1 MAKAGSPGIRAVQ
14 IGFVVNAAL
23 AAVKLAAGIIGN
35 AYALVADA
43 IESGADVFASI
54 VVWSG
59 LTIGG
64 QPADDDHPFGHGK
77 AEAMAA
83 AVVSIMLIGAAFGIA
98 FEAVR
103 EIRTP
108 HRSPAPWT
116 LGVLVA
122 VIVIKWV
129 LARRVRSRWSRDK
142 QQRDRGG
149 RSTSPV
155 GRHHQRRRVHRN
167 LDRRRGA
174 AGRRRAAVGVGG

>member
-1 MAKAGSPGIRAVQ
+1 M
-14 IGFVVNAAL
+14 
-23 AAVKLAAGIIGN
+23 AAGIIGN

-54 VVWSG
+54 IVWSG

-103 EIRTP
+103 EIRTTT
-108 HRSPAPWT
+108 RAPAPWT

-122 VIVIKWV
+122 VIAIKWV
-129 LARRVRSRWSRDK
+129 LARRVRSRGSSDK
-142 QQRDRGG
+142 QQRDRGR
-149 RSTSPV
+149 RSTSSV
-155 GRHHQRRRVHRN
+155 GRDHERRRVHRN
-167 LDRRRGA
+167 LDRRRGTA
-174 AGRRRAAVGVGG
+174 RRRWTAVGVGGRLGSALRVRRHRDQRLFACSSPQRTT

>member
-1 MAKAGSPGIRAVQ
+1 MPTRSSP
-14 IGFVVNAAL
+14 
-23 AAVKLAAGIIGN
+23 
-35 AYALVADA
+35 DA
-43 IESGADVFASI
+43 IESGADIFASI
-54 VVWSG
+54 IVWSG

-122 VIVIKWV
+122 VVVIKWV
-129 LARRVRSRWSRDK
+129 LARRVRS
-142 QQRDRGG
+142 
-149 RSTSPV
+149 V
-155 GRHHQRRRVHRN
+155 GAETNSSAIEADAAHHMSERHHERRGVHRN

-174 AGRRRAAVGVGG
+174 ERRRRPAVGVGG